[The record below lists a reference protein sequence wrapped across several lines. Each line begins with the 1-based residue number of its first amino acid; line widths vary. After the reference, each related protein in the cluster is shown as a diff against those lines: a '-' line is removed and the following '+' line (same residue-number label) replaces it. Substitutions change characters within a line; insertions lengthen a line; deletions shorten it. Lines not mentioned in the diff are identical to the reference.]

1 MGRCFVRDQ
10 ARVPSVAGAGS
21 SLFRN
26 RNIFFYPPVHPS
38 CVWRSLPYLTLPPS
52 IHRIHDPAPS
62 HSIARGHQHERQA
75 REGRLVVV
83 EQLAQPVGAPDLLQ
97 LAQPAKREEE
107 GAAAAQIAVLLAV
120 HVQVE
125 RTPPAVLPPTAAI
138 NDEVGAT
145 APRLDGTAPRA
156 AARSRAAWSSSAQP
170 QKRTRRARSSPRAA
184 QPRRPRRS
192 GSTGRL
198 IGHAKGRVADVS
210 RTRRRSG
217 STGRLCSV

>member
-1 MGRCFVRDQ
+1 MRDQ

-26 RNIFFYPPVHPS
+26 RNNFFIPPSIPRV
-38 CVWRSLPYLTLPPS
+38 CGEVYLTLPYLHPS
-52 IHRIHDPAPS
+52 HPAPS
-62 HSIARGHQHERQA
+62 HSIARGHQHEWQA

>member
-1 MGRCFVRDQ
+1 MCGIRPESLVSPEQVAPFFVTGTIFLSPR
-10 ARVPSVAGAGS
+10 PSLV
-21 SLFRN
+21 
-26 RNIFFYPPVHPS
+26 
-38 CVWRSLPYLTLPPS
+38 CVEKFTLPYLTSLHPS
-52 IHRIHDPAPS
+52 HPAPS

-198 IGHAKGRVADVS
+198 IGHAKGRVADVP